1 MRFTKLEG
9 IGNDYIFFDCHQ
21 VQIDEPQSLA
31 RDICPR
37 HFGVGADG
45 IILILPSDEA
55 DVKMRIFNADG
66 SEAEMCGN
74 GIRCLA
80 KYVHDHGICPKEE
93 LKVET
98 GAGVRTVKLVL
109 NDKGKARAAT
119 VDMGTPGLTR
129 AEIPMLGNPDER
141 VIGENLSVNGSE
153 YEITCVSL
161 GNPHCVIPVPNID
174 RVPWQEDGSR
184 IEVHEAFPRRTNVH
198 FVEAVSPDEIMV
210 TTWERG
216 SGPTLACGTGASA
229 SCVAMN
235 LLGKTKRKIIAH
247 LPGGDLELNWADND
261 HVYMTG
267 PAEEVF
273 SGDWER

>member
-9 IGNDYIFFDCHQ
+9 IGNDYIFFDCHEEQ
-21 VQIDEPQSLA
+21 VNAPQELA

-45 IILILPSDEA
+45 IILILPSESA
-55 DVKMRIFNADG
+55 DVGMRIFNADG

-80 KYVHDHGICPKEE
+80 KYVYDHGVCPKEE

-98 GAGVRTVKLVL
+98 GAGIRTVQVVL
-109 NDKGKARAAT
+109 GDDGKVRAAT

-129 AEIPMLGNPDER
+129 AEIPMTGNPDEK
-141 VIGENLSVNGSE
+141 VIGENLKVDGTD

-174 RVPWQEDGSR
+174 RVPWQEAGSR
-184 IEVHEAFPRRTNVH
+184 IEVHELFPRRTNVH
-198 FVEAVSPDEIMV
+198 FVEAVSRDEIMV

-216 SGPTLACGTGASA
+216 TGPTLACGTGASA

-235 LLGKTKRKIIAH
+235 LLGRTKRKIIAH
-247 LPGGDLELNWADND
+247 LPGGDLELNWADDD

-273 SGDWER
+273 SGEWKQ